1 MDKANFELRLSK
13 CEALNQERIK
23 RALQI
28 MKNDVVNVLN
38 VLPVLLHYNS
48 PNLPGY
54 RSSSVPFGIDRFT
67 PTEYQRRYLID
78 HGIDPD
84 TKEEKHYPIYAL
96 YAMGSTSSI
105 AQGQNSDLDI
115 WVCVSK
121 NTPSEEIRLLA
132 EKCHFLSSF
141 AKTLG
146 ADVNLFVTP
155 EDKFLSGE
163 HGNMDTEDC
172 GSAQSLFL
180 LDEFYRSSIRLCGRN
195 LAWFMI
201 SEEDENQN
209 YAKFLAEFYES
220 PFVDKD
226 AWFDFG
232 SVAKCSPVEYFG
244 SGLWLVYKG
253 IDHPLKAVLKIL
265 LMEAYADEYP
275 NTRLLSMELKSAVY
289 NGSKYSI
296 RQDAYY
302 LMYRKVS
309 RYLKR
314 KGDASRLKLARFCF
328 YIKIQQ
334 SIVHISKGKL
344 REHRERFI
352 RRLSLLWG
360 WSRAYCNHISNIEQW
375 HIENSKKAQ
384 QDLFS
389 SLLESYR
396 TLLRFSV
403 ENKIEYAITSDD
415 AGVLSRK
422 IYAAFD
428 RYPGKILIAS
438 NEFIHQQEENTITFV
453 KPSKHS
459 ICRKGWHIFPT
470 AIDSLSLLSTK
481 AVYIAPRAVEV
492 VAWATFN
499 NLLTSRS
506 KVYVSNKDGY
516 LTSDKIKQLS
526 YDMSLF
532 FKNRSQLEVSE
543 ADLQKPRKVLK
554 SMLLINLENDI
565 TQELLISPSDIEIGS
580 SLSCGRQK
588 MCLVGSVD
596 LVCLN
601 SWGEI
606 NCISYPDGELGLVEA
621 LSSVIRIHTGLFSNQ
636 PHEYSSVLKVL
647 SYSKAHSDLIRFD
660 LEATIRGIFA
670 CLGDYESSYV
680 FNVGHNTYESMV
692 NEEGALS
699 LIRHSTFRTS
709 DDDVT
714 VLSRFGMRPEFALQV
729 PTQVEKCASAGIV
742 QYFFKKNG
750 TSWDIYIV
758 NERNEVKI
766 FHNFSGSRSKL
777 VNAINRFYTQNTES
791 DVANSNLNFNL
802 PQYFVLSED
811 EISIHPFTIMNAGS
825 S

>member
-1 MDKANFELRLSK
+1 MDKASFELRLNK
-13 CEALNQERIK
+13 FEALNTERLK

-28 MKNDVVNVLN
+28 MKNDVANVLN
-38 VLPVLLHYNS
+38 VLPLLIHYNS
-48 PNLPGY
+48 PKLPGY
-54 RSSSVPFGIDRFT
+54 RSSTVPFGIDKFT
-67 PTEYQRRYLID
+67 PNEYQRHYLID

-84 TKEEKHYPIYAL
+84 TPEEKHYPIYAL

-121 NTPSEEIRLLA
+121 NTPEEEIKLLA

-155 EDKFLSGE
+155 EDKFSSGE

-195 LAWFMI
+195 LAWFMVSE
-201 SEEDENQN
+201 SEEKQN
-209 YAKFLAEFYES
+209 YQEFIDDFYKSSAVDRES
-220 PFVDKD
+220 
-226 AWFDFG
+226 WFDFG

-289 NGSKYSI
+289 DSTQYTLQ
-296 RQDAYY
+296 QDAYY
-302 LMYRKVS
+302 LMYRKVAK
-309 RYLKR
+309 YLKR
-314 KGDASRLKLARFCF
+314 KGDTTRLKLARICF
-328 YIKIQQ
+328 YLKIQQ
-334 SIVHISKGKL
+334 SIAHISKGKL
-344 REHRERFI
+344 REQRERFL
-352 RRLSLLWG
+352 RRLSLMWG
-360 WSRAYCNHISNIEQW
+360 WTRAYCNHLNNIDQW
-375 HIENSKKAQ
+375 DIETVKRAQ
-384 QDLFS
+384 RDLFS

-438 NEFIHQQEENTITFV
+438 KEFIHLLEENTITFV
-453 KPSKHS
+453 KPSKNS
-459 ICRKGWHIFPT
+459 ICRQGWHIFPT

-499 NLLTSRS
+499 NLLTSTS
-506 KVYVSNKDGY
+506 KVFVSNKDGY
-516 LTSDKIKQLS
+516 LTADKIKKLS
-526 YDMSLF
+526 YDMALF
-532 FKNRSQLEVSE
+532 FKNSSHIEVSE

-606 NCISYPDGELGLVEA
+606 NCISYPDGEIGLVEA
-621 LSSVIRIHTGLFSNQ
+621 LSSIIRIHAGLFSSQSHDYN
-636 PHEYSSVLKVL
+636 SVLKVL

-660 LEATIRGIFA
+660 LEATIRGIFS
-670 CLGDYESSYV
+670 CLGDYETSYV
-680 FNVGHNTYESMV
+680 FNVGHNTYESLV
-692 NEEGALS
+692 NEEGSLS
-699 LIRHSTFRTS
+699 LIRHSTFRAS

-742 QYFFKKNG
+742 QYFFKKKGNL
-750 TSWDIYIV
+750 WDIYIV

-766 FHNFSGSRSKL
+766 FHDFSGSRSKL
-777 VNAINRFYTQNTES
+777 VNAINRFYTQNTEN
-791 DVANSNLNFNL
+791 DVTNNNLNFNL

-811 EISIHPFTIMNAGS
+811 ENSIHPFTIMNA
-825 S
+825 

>member
-1 MDKANFELRLSK
+1 MDKASFELRLSK
-13 CEALNQERIK
+13 FESLNQERLK

-28 MKNDVVNVLN
+28 MKNDAVNVLN
-38 VLPVLLHYNS
+38 LLPVLLHFNS
-48 PNLPGY
+48 PNLPGF
-54 RSSSVPFGIDRFT
+54 RSSSVPFGIDKFV
-67 PTEYQRRYLID
+67 PNESQRHYLIE
-78 HGIDPD
+78 HGINPD
-84 TKEEKHYPIYAL
+84 ANEEKHYPIYAL

-121 NTPSEEIRLLA
+121 NTPEKELRLLS
-132 EKCHFLSSF
+132 EKCRFLSSF
-141 AKTLG
+141 SKTLG

-155 EDKFLSGE
+155 ENKFLSGK

-180 LDEFYRSSIRLCGRN
+180 LDEFYRSSIKLCGRN

-201 SEEDENQN
+201 SEDEEKQN
-209 YAKFLAEFYES
+209 YAQFLENFYKA
-220 PFVDKD
+220 PFVDRTS
-226 AWFDFG
+226 WFDFG

-265 LMEAYADEYP
+265 LMETYASEYP
-275 NTRLLSMELKSAVY
+275 NTRLLSMELKNAVY
-289 NGSKYSI
+289 EYSQYNL
-296 RQDAYY
+296 RLDAYY

-309 RYLKR
+309 KYLKK
-314 KGDASRLKLARFCF
+314 KGDYSRLKLARICF
-328 YIKIQQ
+328 YLKIQQ
-334 SIVHISKGKL
+334 SITHISKSKL
-344 REHRERFI
+344 REQRVRFL
-352 RRLSLLWG
+352 RRLSIIWN
-360 WSRAYCNHISNIEQW
+360 WSRAFCNHLSNIEQW
-375 HIENSKKAQ
+375 HIETVKKAQ
-384 QDLFS
+384 NDLFS
-389 SLLESYR
+389 SLLESYK

-403 ENKIEYAITSDD
+403 ENNIEYAITSDD

-428 RYPGKILIAS
+428 RYPGKILIS
-438 NEFIHQQEENTITFV
+438 SKEFIHLLEENTITFV

-459 ICRKGWHIFPT
+459 VCREGWHIFPT

-481 AVYIAPRAVEV
+481 AVYIASRAAEV
-492 VAWATFN
+492 VAWSTFN

-506 KVYVSNKDGY
+506 NVYVFNKDGY
-516 LTSDKIKQLS
+516 LSADKIKQLS
-526 YDMSLF
+526 YDMTLF
-532 FKNRSQLEVSE
+532 FKNSSHLEVSE

-596 LVCLN
+596 LISLN

-621 LSSVIRIHTGLFSNQ
+621 LSSIIRIHAGLFLNQ
-636 PHEYSSVLKVL
+636 PHEYSSVIKVQ
-647 SYSKAHSDLIRFD
+647 SYSKFHSDLIRFD
-660 LEATIRGIFA
+660 LEATIRGIFS

-680 FNVGHNTYESMV
+680 FNVGHNTYEAMV

-699 LIRHSTFRTS
+699 LIRHSTFRAS

-729 PTQVEKCASAGIV
+729 PNQVEKCASAGIV

-750 TSWDIYIV
+750 GVWDIFIV

-777 VNAINRFYTQNTES
+777 VNAINRFYTQNTETGS
-791 DVANSNLNFNL
+791 SNSNLNFNL

-811 EISIHPFTIMNAGS
+811 ESSIHPFAIMNA
-825 S
+825 

>member
-1 MDKANFELRLSK
+1 MDKSSFKLRLSK
-13 CEALNQERIK
+13 YESLNQERLR

-28 MKNDVVNVLN
+28 MKNDAVNILN
-38 VLPVLLHYNS
+38 LLPVLLHYNN
-48 PNLPGY
+48 PKLPGY
-54 RSSSVPFGIDRFT
+54 RSNSVPFGIDMFS
-67 PTEYQRRYLID
+67 PNEYQRRYLID

-84 TKEEKHYPIYAL
+84 IREEKHCPIYGL

-121 NTPSEEIRLLA
+121 KTPNEELRLLS

-141 AKTLG
+141 SKTLG
-146 ADVNLFVTP
+146 VDVNLFVTP
-155 EDKFLSGE
+155 ENKFSSGE

-180 LDEFYRSSIRLCGRN
+180 LDEFYRSSIKLCGRN
-195 LAWFMI
+195 LAWFMV
-201 SEEDENQN
+201 SEDEENQN
-209 YAKFLAEFYES
+209 YSGFLEDFYKS
-220 PFVDKD
+220 SFIDRSS
-226 AWFDFG
+226 WFDFG

-265 LMEAYADEYP
+265 LMETYASEYP
-275 NTRLLSMELKSAVY
+275 NTRLLSMELKCAVY
-289 NGSKYSI
+289 QGTQYSI

-302 LMYRKVS
+302 LMYRKVA
-309 RYLKR
+309 RYLKK
-314 KGDASRLKLARFCF
+314 KGDFTRLHLARVCF
-328 YIKIQQ
+328 YLKIQQ
-334 SIVHISKGKL
+334 SITHISKSSL
-344 REHRERFI
+344 QEHRDRFL
-352 RRLSLLWG
+352 RRLSLIWG
-360 WSRAYCNHISNIEQW
+360 WSRAYCNHLSNVDQW
-375 HIENSKKAQ
+375 DIENVKSTQ
-384 QDLFS
+384 TGLFS
-389 SLLESYR
+389 SLLESYK

-428 RYPGKILIAS
+428 RYPGKILIS
-438 NEFIHQQEENTITFV
+438 SKEFVHLLEENTITFV

-470 AIDSLSLLSTK
+470 AIDSLSLLSSK
-481 AVYIAPRAVEV
+481 ALYIAPRAAEV
-492 VAWATFN
+492 VAWSTFN

-516 LTSDKIKQLS
+516 LTAEKINQLS
-526 YDMSLF
+526 YDITLF
-532 FKNRSQLEVSE
+532 FKNSNNMEVSE

-554 SMLLINLENDI
+554 SMLLINFENDI

-606 NCISYPDGELGLVEA
+606 NCISYTDGEVGLVEA
-621 LSSVIRIHTGLFSNQ
+621 LSSIIRIHSDSFSNQ
-636 PHEYSSVLKVL
+636 SWSASSVLKVL
-647 SYSKAHSDLIRFD
+647 SYSQAHSDLIRFD
-660 LEATIRGIFA
+660 LEATFRGIFA

-680 FNVGHNTYESMV
+680 FNVGHNTYEAFV
-692 NEEGALS
+692 NEEGSLS
-699 LIRHSTFRTS
+699 LIRHSTFRAS

-742 QYFFKKNG
+742 QYFFKKKG
-750 TSWDIYIV
+750 SLWDIFIV

-766 FHNFSGSRSKL
+766 FHDFSGSRSKL
-777 VNAINRFYTQNTES
+777 VNAINRFYTQNTET
-791 DVANSNLNFNL
+791 DLANRNLNFNL

-811 EISIHPFTIMNAGS
+811 ENYIHPFTILNAKS